1 MYIHSAI
8 NRQKI
13 HLSKHRSVCSA
24 SLLVF
29 LFRDSKYIWFT
40 FYHLLAS
47 LLYYFPYF
55 FFFALS
61 SLFSFLHFISFFYV
75 VSTLLYSFYFLNAF
89 ISLLLIFS
97 CVCQG
102 HCFVITSS
110 WNLMLHDIFLTEKM
124 ELLFF
129 FFLVHYILFSLQ
141 LIIIFLF
148 QLRNCLAILFQSY
161 FSSWRAFL
169 KAFITIL
176 FQLFPKGRV
185 LICFVSAFF
194 QCLPVKI
201 VHSSFFSYNILCVQD
216 HILLLFSKI

>member
-1 MYIHSAI
+1 MI
-8 NRQKI
+8 
-13 HLSKHRSVCSA
+13 
-24 SLLVF
+24 
-29 LFRDSKYIWFT
+29 
-40 FYHLLAS
+40 
-47 LLYYFPYF
+47 YFWLKKWNYF
-55 FFFALS
+55 
-61 SLFSFLHFISFFYV
+61 
-75 VSTLLYSFYFLNAF
+75 
-89 ISLLLIFS
+89 
-97 CVCQG
+97 
-102 HCFVITSS
+102 
-110 WNLMLHDIFLTEKM
+110 
-124 ELLFF
+124 FF

-216 HILLLFSKI
+216 HILSSFPKFKWNVLTLTSGRTFLRTREWPGVPFSASQLRAPSLLLWRVPNMVTSRLSGLSLLQKILLYSLLASGSRLSKYKMLYFAVIVISGFCFLWDLFLLPIWAFSSSYS